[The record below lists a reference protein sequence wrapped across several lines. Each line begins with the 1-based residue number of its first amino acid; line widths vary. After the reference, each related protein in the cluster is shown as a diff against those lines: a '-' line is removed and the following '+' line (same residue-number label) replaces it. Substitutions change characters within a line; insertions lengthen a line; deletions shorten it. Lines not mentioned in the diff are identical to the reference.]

1 MIRVVN
7 FLVRSPVNFFI
18 DKHSKGKALSILAHR
33 LARAVYFMLKR
44 NEAFDMGK
52 FLQSR

>member
-18 DKHSKGKALSILAHR
+18 DKHNVFAK
-33 LARAVYFMLKR
+33 LKV
-44 NEAFDMGK
+44 DH
-52 FLQSR
+52 LQGS